1 MLLLNQDYYLCQI
14 SFLRDKHQI
23 SNNTQFFI
31 HFFFVRNAKIMN
43 EIKANHNSPLG
54 SQNERLIIVH
64 LFEKIGADSM
74 RHSRTEVARW
84 RMMRQA
90 IRKRRRWLEGQSRR
104 NFRIYKLRK
113 LDTSRKHRALLFV
126 QHIEWNS

>member
-1 MLLLNQDYYLCQI
+1 
-14 SFLRDKHQI
+14 
-23 SNNTQFFI
+23 
-31 HFFFVRNAKIMN
+31 
-43 EIKANHNSPLG
+43 
-54 SQNERLIIVH
+54 
-64 LFEKIGADSM
+64 M

-104 NFRIYKLRK
+104 IYKLRK